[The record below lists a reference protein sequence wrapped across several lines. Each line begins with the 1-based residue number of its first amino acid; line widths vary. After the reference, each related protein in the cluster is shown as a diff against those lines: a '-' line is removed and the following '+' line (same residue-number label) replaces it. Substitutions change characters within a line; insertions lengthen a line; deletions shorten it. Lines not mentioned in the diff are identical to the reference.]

1 MEAVEFIRT
10 LQKLCEGKGCDDC
23 PLHDIDRC
31 DVRYVEDPEE
41 TVRIIEEWEKEQD
54 RQKQEK
60 EQHKTEQERQKKEY
74 PEESS
79 DLHAI
84 IDELEYRID
93 KIEKKVSNE
102 ALIFREVSKRN
113 QGSHRKL
120 ADRIAALEKYTV
132 ESINEPK
139 QTNKDVLL
147 KAFPNARMGDNGIP
161 YACPNHLDA
170 HYNCDKFEN
179 CLRCRYAHWLA
190 EVEE

>member
-31 DVRYVEDPEE
+31 DVRYVEDPEK

-60 EQHKTEQERQKKEY
+60 EQHKTENGRQKKEH

-84 IDELEYRID
+84 IDELEDRID
-93 KIEKKVSNE
+93 KLEKKVSEEKQNG
-102 ALIFREVSKRN
+102 K
-113 QGSHRKL
+113 RKL
-120 ADRIAALEKYTV
+120 
-132 ESINEPK
+132 
-139 QTNKDVLL
+139 
-147 KAFPNARMGDNGIP
+147 
-161 YACPNHLDA
+161 
-170 HYNCDKFEN
+170 
-179 CLRCRYAHWLA
+179 
-190 EVEE
+190 

>member
-10 LQKLCEGKGCDDC
+10 IQKLCEGKGCDDC

-60 EQHKTEQERQKKEY
+60 EQHKTEQESKKPEH

-93 KIEKKVSNE
+93 KLEKKVSNE

-120 ADRIAALEKYTV
+120 ADRIAALEEYHV
-132 ESINEPK
+132 ESMNEQK
-139 QTNKDVLL
+139 RTNMDVLL
-147 KAFPNARMGDNGIP
+147 KVFPNVRINNNGIP
-161 YACPNHLDA
+161 DVCPLSLDKN
-170 HYNCDKFEN
+170 YDCEKFTDCED
-179 CLRCRYAHWLA
+179 CRFVHWNT

>member
-10 LQKLCEGKGCDDC
+10 LQRLCEGKGCDDC
-23 PLHDIDRC
+23 PLHDIDIC

-41 TVRIIEEWEKEQD
+41 TVRIVEEWEKEQD

-60 EQHKTEQERQKKEY
+60 EQHKTEQESKKPEN

-84 IDELEYRID
+84 IDEIEDRIY
-93 KIEKKVSNE
+93 
-102 ALIFREVSKRN
+102 
-113 QGSHRKL
+113 KL
-120 ADRIAALEKYTV
+120 ADRIAALEEYPV
-132 ESINEPK
+132 ESMNEQK
-139 QTNKDVLL
+139 RTNKDALL
-147 KAFPNARMGDNGIP
+147 AAFPNARMDNNGIP
-161 YACPNHLDA
+161 YACPNRLDA

-179 CLRCRYAHWLA
+179 CLRCRRTHWLA

>member
-10 LQKLCEGKGCDDC
+10 LQRLCEGKGCDDC

-41 TVRIIEEWEKEQD
+41 TVRIVEEWGKEQ
-54 RQKQEK
+54 ES
-60 EQHKTEQERQKKEY
+60 EKTEH

-84 IDELEYRID
+84 IDELEDRID
-93 KIEKKVSNE
+93 KLEKKVSNE

-120 ADRIAALEKYTV
+120 ADRIDALEKYTV

-147 KAFPNARMGDNGIP
+147 KVFPDARMNNNGIP
-161 YACPNHLDA
+161 NVCPLTLDK
-170 HYNCDKFEN
+170 HYDCDKFTDCED
-179 CLRCRYAHWLA
+179 CRCVYWNT